1 MNLIVA
7 IDEQNAIGKG
17 GDLLCHLSA
26 DLKHFKALTTGHTVV
41 MGSRTYLSLPRRP
54 LPDRRNIV
62 LTRQSAS
69 LFEGAEVVHTIGEI
83 LNPNNLNT
91 PNTQNTLNTP
101 NTPNTPN
108 APTIPDNEIFVIGG
122 GQVYEQLLPYVN
134 RLYITRIH
142 HTFPDAD
149 TFFPTIDFSQWK
161 LLTRETFPADD
172 ANSYAFSFEE
182 YQREYA

>member
-17 GDLLCHLSA
+17 GGLLCHLSA

-62 LTRQSAS
+62 LTRQDAA
-69 LFEGAEVVHTIGEI
+69 LFEGAEVARSVEDIVSMDNQN
-83 LNPNNLNT
+83 NPNHQGIQNN
-91 PNTQNTLNTP
+91 PNFLSSQTD
-101 NTPNTPN
+101 
-108 APTIPDNEIFVIGG
+108 IDNEIFIIGG
-122 GQVYEQLLPYVN
+122 GQVYEQMLPYAD
-134 RLYITRIH
+134 RLYVTRIH

-149 TFFPTIDFSQWK
+149 TFFPAIAPARWHLVSTES
-161 LLTRETFPADD
+161 FPADD
-172 ANSYAFSFEE
+172 KNPYEFSFEE
-182 YQREYA
+182 YERTAE

>member
-62 LTRQSAS
+62 LTRQDAS
-69 LFEGAEVVHTIGEI
+69 LFEGAEVVRSVEEI
-83 LNPNNLNT
+83 LALKDEVF
-91 PNTQNTLNTP
+91 
-101 NTPNTPN
+101 
-108 APTIPDNEIFVIGG
+108 IIGG
-122 GQVYEQLLPYVN
+122 GQVYEQLLPYAD
-134 RLYITRIH
+134 RLYITRIR
-142 HTFPDAD
+142 HTFPEAD
-149 TFFPTIDFSQWK
+149 TFFPVIDYSQ
-161 LLTRETFPADD
+161 LQLVSREAFPADD
-172 ANSYAFSFEE
+172 KNPYEYSFEE
-182 YQREYA
+182 YRRGK

>member
-62 LTRQSAS
+62 LTRQDAS
-69 LFEGAEVVHTIGEI
+69 LFDGAEVVRSVEEI
-83 LNPNNLNT
+83 LALKDEVF
-91 PNTQNTLNTP
+91 
-101 NTPNTPN
+101 
-108 APTIPDNEIFVIGG
+108 IIGG
-122 GQVYEQLLPYVN
+122 GQVYEQLLPYAD
-134 RLYITRIH
+134 RLYITRIR

-149 TFFPTIDFSQWK
+149 TFFPAIDYSRWQ
-161 LLTRETFPADD
+161 LVSREAFPADD
-172 ANSYAFSFEE
+172 KNPYEYSFEE
-182 YQREYA
+182 YEGVNDSSTLLAAG